1 MHISISINNNYYYYY
16 GETKIRNWTRKKKL
30 QIIKLCF
37 CEKHVDSFYI
47 TGKFCLFCFD
57 IIHFF
62 SVDSFNNS
70 NNNTS
75 NVVFKPN
82 HISYLIWYDMIYVIW
97 QTFVEIVVIKKN
109 AKYDTNFMDFSFAF
123 SGERGKN
130 TRKKNPLKQPKHGP
144 CLSQKKLNS
153 FPIFWG
159 CLSFCSH
166 IRHHVCWPHP
176 KIIHHPTNI
185 VVLLKE
191 TKKKNHFFVSGT
203 TKRNDQN
210 EIYMCF
216 IGQLILCV
224 CVCCPNWLCCCC
236 CHSFFWLF
244 QIGHHHHYH
253 QKKKNVWKKRRITIW
268 WLASINL
275 RIKILMIMMMVIIS
289 QRLIIN
295 FKTIKGQQK
304 QNKTTNHQFSRFS
317 PESNANKYKHKT
329 KAKAKRKNTKRIEKS
344 FFCLESKW

>member
-1 MHISISINNNYYYYY
+1 MPNM
-16 GETKIRNWTRKKKL
+16 IRILW
-30 QIIKLCF
+30 IF
-37 CEKHVDSFYI
+37 
-47 TGKFCLFCFD
+47 
-57 IIHFF
+57 FF
-62 SVDSFNNS
+62 SVLLFWWREGEKTSEKESFETTENE
-70 NNNTS
+70 
-75 NVVFKPN
+75 K
-82 HISYLIWYDMIYVIW
+82 
-97 QTFVEIVVIKKN
+97 
-109 AKYDTNFMDFSFAF
+109 
-123 SGERGKN
+123 
-130 TRKKNPLKQPKHGP
+130 KHGP

-153 FPIFWG
+153 FPIFFLG

-166 IRHHVCWPHP
+166 IIQHVCWPHP

-275 RIKILMIMMMVIIS
+275 RIKILMMMMVISMIIGHHQSNDWSSIS
-289 QRLIIN
+289 KL
-295 FKTIKGQQK
+295 
-304 QNKTTNHQFSRFS
+304 
-317 PESNANKYKHKT
+317 
-329 KAKAKRKNTKRIEKS
+329 
-344 FFCLESKW
+344 